1 MSARY
6 LSERIQKGRA
16 PEITQNALQPQE
28 KMTKC
33 LLVYLAAFQF
43 CFIMSSCFA
52 RTEKGIFRSN
62 SFSVVNKTKVHK
74 VSPAE
79 RGYEAGAPDPCQ
91 AWCESEHA
99 LSPPCSVLC

>member
-1 MSARY
+1 M
-6 LSERIQKGRA
+6 IKKG
-16 PEITQNALQPQE
+16 T
-28 KMTKC
+28 
-33 LLVYLAAFQF
+33 
-43 CFIMSSCFA
+43 
-52 RTEKGIFRSN
+52 FRSN

-79 RGYEAGAPDPCQ
+79 RGYEVGTPDPCQ